1 MGLISPGVENLL
13 DILDLRQ
20 VLSSHDE
27 DPMDT
32 LWWPVERPVPIEL
45 LGGFSGFLSR
55 RYRSLRPCVE
65 FWLEPEDSSPV
76 LTWILGYFWSLHKG
90 AIPRLVWGHARAL
103 SSRPV
108 AAVSRLPS
116 RGSRD
121 LWLFLEAFRRGFPT
135 GLSHVPP
142 WSELILCVKIE
153 AVQGKQVP
161 LEWTEASGELL
172 ELWHDPGVPLA
183 FPCESASH
191 WDATGMPGIL
201 SGEAGNW
208 SLISSYEAETGLLWM
223 WAGPLCFLSSGVGY
237 VGELLELQQGCEGPF
252 RISTGQ
258 MWLASR
264 RLSGNGPHLPWWRE
278 PSGFSRVAAGALEL
292 RRGPQRP
299 ALAASGKGSP
309 HASCSGASRDSSP
322 FDAGALVLV
331 LSRAGTWGL
340 FSCADMDLGVILE
353 SPQGS
358 QSSSRV
364 GACTWTF
371 LPSCSCS
378 VTLPVMWLKGSVAFP
393 GGFPTG
399 LSHVPPWCELI
410 LGMKVEAVQGKQ
422 LPLEWTEISGGLL
435 EWWQDPGVPL
445 AFPVESASSWD
456 STGMLGILSRR
467 SRERIPHL
475 ELRGGNVSPLDV
487 RGTPVLPL
495 EWRRACRGSSL
506 LSSPEE
512 QPSWQIGVLQSRLL
526 SFCGKLLFII
536 CSSLKTPLDH

>member
-55 RYRSLRPCVE
+55 RYQSLRPCVE

-90 AIPRLVWGHARAL
+90 AIPRLVWGHARVL

-121 LWLFLEAFRRGFPT
+121 LWLFLEAFPRGFPR

-142 WSELILCVKIE
+142 WCELILGMKIE

-340 FSCADMDLGVILE
+340 FSCANMDLGVILE

-393 GGFPTG
+393 GGFPKR
-399 LSHVPPWCELI
+399 LSHRALPRATVLWVDPRHESRGSAGKTASSGMDWDI
-410 LGMKVEAVQGKQ
+410 WGTLGMVAGPWSSPRLSCGERLLLRFDGNAGNSFPTKQGKD
-422 LPLEWTEISGGLL
+422 PSSRATRRKCVSSGC
-435 EWWQDPGVPL
+435 ERDPR
-445 AFPVESASSWD
+445 ASSWVETCM
-456 STGMLGILSRR
+456 SGI
-467 SRERIPHL
+467 
-475 ELRGGNVSPLDV
+475 
-487 RGTPVLPL
+487 
-495 EWRRACRGSSL
+495 
-506 LSSPEE
+506 
-512 QPSWQIGVLQSRLL
+512 
-526 SFCGKLLFII
+526 
-536 CSSLKTPLDH
+536 